1 MQLEELKQKLDHLN
15 EVHLQRVVALVTL
28 LELEER
34 AATVESVPL
43 WRSVSPMDIARQLRE
58 RAANY
63 QGPKHVELPDAAFD
77 RAEIYD

>member
-15 EVHLQRVVALVTL
+15 EVHLQRVIALVTL

-43 WRSVSPMDIARQLRE
+43 CQSVSPMDMAQRLRE
-58 RAANY
+58 RAASY
-63 QGPKHVELPDAAFD
+63 QGPKHAELPDAAFD

>member
-15 EVHLQRVVALVTL
+15 EVHLQRVIALVTS

-34 AATVESVPL
+34 AAAVESLPL
-43 WRSVSPMDIARQLRE
+43 WQSVSPMDMAQRLRE
-58 RAANY
+58 RAASY
-63 QGPKHVELPDAAFD
+63 QGPKHSGLPDAAFD

>member
-43 WRSVSPMDIARQLRE
+43 WQSVSPMDMARRLRE
-58 RAANY
+58 RATSY

>member
-34 AATVESVPL
+34 AAIESVPL
-43 WRSVSPMDIARQLRE
+43 WQSVSPMDIARRLRE
-58 RAANY
+58 RAASY